1 MDTRVR
7 NEAKDFGTRSLEF
20 AGGGNFGANFGAKSA
35 DGDEAKLVSK
45 AVVGKVGKS
54 RTLTE
59 VGFVV
64 MWSSGFI
71 GASLGTQAAG
81 TSTLLAWRFLAAA
94 IILLG
99 WTVLMRRR
107 WPGIEGF
114 AYAAV
119 VGLLSQGVYLG
130 GVVGAVEL
138 GVSAGTAALIA
149 ALQPLLAAS
158 LAGPVLGERV
168 RGRQW
173 IGLAIGL
180 AGVALVVGGD
190 IGLSG
195 AAPLWAYA
203 LPFAG
208 MAGLVAATFVERVA
222 DGRGASE
229 TPLDVSLTIQCAVST
244 ILFGAIAFGGGNLT
258 PPENTGF
265 WWAIFWL
272 VALSTFGGYGF
283 YWLNVGMSSVARV
296 SSLLYLTP
304 PTTMAWSFVMF
315 GEEIG
320 ALAIPGLAIC
330 AIGVFLANR
339 NG

>member
-1 MDTRVR
+1 MPEVSR
-7 NEAKDFGTRSLEF
+7 AAIS
-20 AGGGNFGANFGAKSA
+20 ASSMGN
-35 DGDEAKLVSK
+35 
-45 AVVGKVGKS
+45 GKG
-54 RTLTE
+54 RTLAE

-64 MWSSGFI
+64 MWSSGFV

-99 WTVLMRRR
+99 WTAIMRRH
-107 WPGIEGF
+107 WPGVEGF

-119 VGLLSQGVYLG
+119 VGILSQGVYLG
-130 GVVGAVEL
+130 GVVGAVEM
-138 GVSAGTAALIA
+138 GVSAGTTALIA

-168 RGRQW
+168 MGRQW
-173 IGLAIGL
+173 IGLVIGL
-180 AGVALVVGGD
+180 AGVAFVVGGD

-208 MAGLVAATFVERVA
+208 MAGLVAATFVERVS
-222 DGRGASE
+222 GGKGAAE
-229 TPLDVSLTIQCAVST
+229 TPLDVSLTIQCAVSA
-244 ILFGAIAFGGGNLT
+244 IAFGAIALVGGNLA
-258 PPENTGF
+258 PPEGVQF
-265 WWAIFWL
+265 WWAVLWL
-272 VALSTFGGYGF
+272 VGLSTFGGYGF
-283 YWLNVGMSSVARV
+283 YWLNVGMSSVSRV

-304 PTTMAWSFVMF
+304 PTTMVWTFAMF

-320 ALAIPGLAIC
+320 ALAVPGLAIC
-330 AIGVFLANR
+330 AFGVFLANKGEGTR
-339 NG
+339 SNVRQ